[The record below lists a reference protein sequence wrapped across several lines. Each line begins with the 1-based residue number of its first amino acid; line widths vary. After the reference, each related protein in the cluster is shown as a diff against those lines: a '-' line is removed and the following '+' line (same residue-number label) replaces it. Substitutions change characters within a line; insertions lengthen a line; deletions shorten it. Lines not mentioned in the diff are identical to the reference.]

1 MIVPRTYHGRRVGV
15 FGLARSGRAT
25 VAALAA
31 AGAEIHAWDDD
42 AGRRRELPVRP
53 SDLYALDFAAL
64 DALALS
70 PGVPLTHPA
79 PHPLVQKARAAGTP
93 IIGDI
98 ELFAAAR
105 PDLAGHDVV
114 AVTGTNGKSTTTALI
129 AHVIRSA
136 GRPAAVAGNIGV
148 PVLALEPLPAGGVYV
163 LELSSFQLDLTRSLD
178 PDVAI
183 LLNITPDHLDRHGD
197 FAAYVAAKRR
207 LFELQRAPHV
217 AVVGI
222 DDAPGREIAAA
233 LAQPVVPVSVR
244 ERLTEG
250 VFVDA
255 TGTLFEARDGAV
267 ARHGSLAGS
276 PALMGRHNWQNAA
289 AAFAAARALGIETE
303 AILTA
308 FSTFPGLAHRTE
320 PVATRGGVLFVNDS
334 KATNIAAAATALAA
348 FDRIRWIAGGRAKST
363 DLSPLAPWFP
373 RIRSAYLIGEAAE
386 DFARA
391 LEGRVPCRRCGTIER
406 AVECAAADAEPGDV
420 VLLSPACASFD
431 QFADFEARGEAFR
444 KAVTALDTGDAA

>member
-1 MIVPRTYHGRRVGV
+1 MIVPHTYRGRRIGV

-31 AGAEIHAWDDD
+31 AGAAIRAWDDD
-42 AGRRRELPVRP
+42 AGRRRDLPAHLC
-53 SDLYALDFAAL
+53 DLHALDFATL
-64 DALALS
+64 DALVLS

-79 PHPLVQKARAAGTP
+79 PHPLAQKARAAGTP

-105 PDLAGHDVV
+105 PDLPTHHVV

-148 PVLALEPLPAGGVYV
+148 PVLALDPLPEGGVYV
-163 LELSSFQLDLTRSLD
+163 LELSSFQIDLTHSLD

-197 FAAYVAAKRR
+197 FAGYVAAKRR
-207 LFELQRAPHV
+207 LFELQRPPHV
-217 AVVGI
+217 AVVGV

-233 LAQPVVPVSVR
+233 LAQAVVPISVK
-244 ERLTEG
+244 ERVEDG
-250 VFVDA
+250 VFVDE
-255 TGTLFEARDGAV
+255 TGTLYEVRDGTAT
-267 ARHGSLAGS
+267 RHGPLAGS
-276 PALMGRHNWQNAA
+276 PALIGRHNWQNAA
-289 AAFAAARALGIETE
+289 AAFAAARALGIDTE

-320 PVATRGGVLFVNDS
+320 PIATRGGVLFVNDS

-363 DLSPLAPWFP
+363 DLTPLAPWLP
-373 RIRSAYLIGEAAE
+373 RVRGAYLIGEAAE
-386 DFARA
+386 DFAQA
-391 LEGRVPCRRCGTIER
+391 LAGRVPCRRCGTVAR
-406 AVECAAADAEPGDV
+406 AVTCAAADAEPGEV
-420 VLLSPACASFD
+420 VLFSPASASFD
-431 QFADFEARGEAFR
+431 QFTDFEARGEAFR

>member
-1 MIVPRTYHGRRVGV
+1 MIVPNTYRGRQVGV

-42 AGRRRELPVRP
+42 PARRRDLPVRA
-53 SDLYALDFAAL
+53 SDLHARDFASL

-105 PDLAGHDVV
+105 ADLAAHSVV
-114 AVTGTNGKSTTTALI
+114 AVTGTNGKSTTTALL

-136 GRPAAVAGNIGV
+136 GRPAAAAGNIGV

-163 LELSSFQLDLTRSLD
+163 LELSSFQIDLTHSLD
-178 PDVAI
+178 PEVAI
-183 LLNITPDHLDRHGD
+183 LLNIAPDHLDRHGD
-197 FAAYVAAKRR
+197 LAGYVAAKRR
-207 LFELQRAPHV
+207 LFELQRPPHV
-217 AVVGI
+217 AVIGV

-233 LAQPVVPVSVR
+233 LVQPVVPISVR
-244 ERLTEG
+244 ERLEDG
-250 VFVDA
+250 VFVDEA
-255 TGTLFEARDGAV
+255 GVLHEARGGTLR
-267 ARHGSLAGS
+267 RHGTLTGF
-276 PALMGRHNWQNAA
+276 PALIGRHNWQNAA
-289 AAFAAARALGIETE
+289 AAFAAARALGIGPE

-320 PVATRGGVLFVNDS
+320 PIATRGGVLFVNDS

-363 DLSPLAPWFP
+363 DLAPLASHFP
-373 RIRSAYLIGEAAE
+373 RVRTAYLIGEAAG
-386 DFARA
+386 DFAQA
-391 LEGRVPCRRCGTIER
+391 LADRVPCRRCGTVER
-406 AVECAAADAEPGDV
+406 AVACAAADAEAGEV
-420 VLLSPACASFD
+420 VLFSPACASFD
-431 QFADFEARGEAFR
+431 QFPDFEARGEAFR
-444 KAVTALDTGDAA
+444 KAVAALDAGDAA